1 VKTHI
6 IFYPPF
12 LILHPCH
19 AYAGKASV
27 SKKSLQA
34 APGVARN
41 ATAVCA
47 CAASSEVVAFGIW
60 KTSGK

>member
-1 VKTHI
+1 
-6 IFYPPF
+6 
-12 LILHPCH
+12 
-19 AYAGKASV
+19 V

-41 ATAVCA
+41 VTAVCA
-47 CAASSEVVAFGIW
+47 CAASSEIVAFGIW